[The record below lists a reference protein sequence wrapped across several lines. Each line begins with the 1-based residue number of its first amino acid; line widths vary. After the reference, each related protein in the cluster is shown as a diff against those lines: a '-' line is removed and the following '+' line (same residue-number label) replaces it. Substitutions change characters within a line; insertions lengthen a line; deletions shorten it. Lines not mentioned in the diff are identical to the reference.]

1 MYSDL
6 RRGFCPLRKP
16 HHILCVHWMTNIY
29 YRAMWWNS
37 EQRLSLFTLR
47 FSLEL
52 LLYGMWC
59 IAGLPQQFLKH
70 QKMLFR
76 NPRPVLGHRI
86 KHIACSLWLSVA
98 KWFSQHFLCHC
109 GCALIGCEWCHYTV
123 YFSFSSEGKDQSVT
137 CVSTLC
143 QVVGKTMRGSWAILQ
158 SLSMSLWCGIS
169 VKHTSVMHSLLFT
182 TFGSFCLP
190 WVLPL

>member
-1 MYSDL
+1 
-6 RRGFCPLRKP
+6 
-16 HHILCVHWMTNIY
+16 
-29 YRAMWWNS
+29 MWWNS

-143 QVVGKTMRGSWAILQ
+143 QVVGKTLCVDLEPYYNHFLWVYDVASQWNTHQLCILCYLQLSEVSVYLGSF
-158 SLSMSLWCGIS
+158 
-169 VKHTSVMHSLLFT
+169 LFRT
-182 TFGSFCLP
+182 TFLNLVFELYS
-190 WVLPL
+190 